1 VKDRQIE
8 EKLEGSLALCQGLLR
23 GKTMSAN
30 DPETKDRSFPGK
42 ILLILE
48 MIKFQHTVFALPFA
62 FMGALLAARG
72 LPTGRQCFYILL
84 AMVGARSAA
93 MAFNRLVDAELD
105 ALNPRTA
112 DRALPRGLLSRS
124 FTGGFVLA
132 SALLFFF
139 AAAQLNTL
147 TLVLA
152 PLALTVVL
160 GYSFTKRFTAASHLV
175 LGVSL
180 SLAPIGGWIA
190 VRGDMALTPLVLG
203 LAVALWVAGF
213 DILYSLADEDFDRQ
227 SGLHSLPALV
237 GRVPAM
243 RLARYLHLGAAFGFW
258 LTGRLAGLGFLYFL
272 AALLIGV
279 LLWVEH
285 RLISPQDLSRLNHAF
300 FTING
305 AVSLVLGLA
314 TLFSLWP

>member
-1 VKDRQIE
+1 
-8 EKLEGSLALCQGLLR
+8 
-23 GKTMSAN
+23 MSAN

>member
-1 VKDRQIE
+1 
-8 EKLEGSLALCQGLLR
+8 
-23 GKTMSAN
+23 MSAN
-30 DPETKDRSFPGK
+30 DPETKDRGFPGK